1 MTDELNA
8 LIDQTVSF
16 VRLRRTSR
24 RSSAAEA
31 RAALTIE
38 DLLEDF
44 RRNQGPVHPAPV
56 ASEKERVEV
65 PA

>member
-1 MTDELNA
+1 MTQELNEV
-8 LIDQTVSF
+8 IDQTVSF

-24 RSSAAEA
+24 RATAAEA

-38 DLLEDF
+38 EMLEEF
-44 RRNQGPVHPAPV
+44 RRQQAAKSSTPVET
-56 ASEKERVEV
+56 SKV